1 MADNKTIS
9 KLQINKTTYDLG
21 GSEEGYSITSL
32 TGQEE
37 LSTIPSGVYLY
48 DNRILHI
55 KTYAN
60 YSIII
65 DGEQI
70 YSYGNKSG
78 FTLFDALYNHP
89 TIMMMVDT
97 TGSPLLSFYNAAI
110 SEDQFS
116 YKLTDL
122 SDNNLITLGNLKEVV
137 RGYDSDASTSTIY
150 DDILNSDP
158 NPLCFFSGSQTKII
172 TDYHAYS
179 GSPYVATMYAFI
191 GGEAGDPTVGFETEL
206 IQGGRS
212 VHSLFLSITPN
223 GKISIKKDSNS
234 SSIITGFSEPRSD
247 TDAANKKYVDTQIAS
262 IKPSVQK
269 IEDLVIAPAEQYGW
283 INRSA
288 DILVDLYIGE
298 DAIGYPEMYGSIK
311 IPIAQGSADYV
322 EDYTSSTFRVGRG
335 ENPATNPITLDNL
348 LSDYGYT
355 DRPYT
360 VVFLATQV
368 VSSGS
373 IGFFTWCAENY
384 FISESSI
391 CGISFNPGGAVYD
404 DETYL
409 TLVPKLI
416 RL

>member
-48 DNRILHI
+48 NNRILHI
-55 KTYAN
+55 KTYTD

-78 FTLFDALYNHP
+78 STLFDALYYHP
-89 TIMMMVDT
+89 TIIMMVDT
-97 TGSPLLSFYNAAI
+97 TGSPLLTFHNAAI
-110 SEDQFS
+110 SEDQSS

-137 RGYDSDASTSTIY
+137 RGYDSDTSTSTIY

-158 NPLCFFSGSQTKII
+158 NPLCFFSGSEIKII
-172 TDYHAYS
+172 TDSFKYT
-179 GSPYVATMYAFI
+179 GVPYVATMSAHI
-191 GGEAGDPTVGFETEL
+191 GGQAGSPTVGFTTEL

-212 VHSLFLSITPN
+212 VHKLALNITGN
-223 GKISIKKDSNS
+223 GKISISKDSKS
-234 SSIITGFSEPRSD
+234 SSIITGFSEPTSD

-262 IKPSVQK
+262 VKPSVQK
-269 IEDLVIAPAEQYGW
+269 IEGLVIEPAEQYGW
-283 INRSA
+283 INRSS

-311 IPIAQGSADYV
+311 IPIAQGQSDYSD
-322 EDYTSSTFRVGRG
+322 DYMRG
-335 ENPATNPITLDNL
+335 SYFNTRYKTNNDFYKLKDL
-348 LSDYGYT
+348 LSDYGYN
-355 DRPYT
+355 DRTYT
-360 VVFLATQV
+360 VVFLAAQA
-368 VSSGS
+368 VSPNS
-373 IGFFTWCAENY
+373 IGFFTWCDDSYN
-384 FISESSI
+384 INESSI
-391 CGISFNPGGAVYD
+391 FDVGFTPGGVVYTD
-404 DETYL
+404 DVYL

>member
-9 KLQINKTTYDLG
+9 KLQINKTTYDLA

-55 KTYAN
+55 KTYTD

-65 DGEQI
+65 DGELI

-78 FTLFDALYNHP
+78 STLFDALYYHP
-89 TIMMMVDT
+89 TIIMMVDT
-97 TGSPLLSFYNAAI
+97 TGSPLLTFYNAAI

-116 YKLTDL
+116 YNLTNL

-137 RGYDSDASTSTIY
+137 RGYDSDTNTSTIY
-150 DDILNSDP
+150 DDRLNSDS
-158 NPLCFFSGSQTKII
+158 NPLCFFSSSQTRII
-172 TDYHAYS
+172 TDYFAYS

-191 GGEAGDPTVGFETEL
+191 GGEAGNPTAGFRTEL

-212 VHSLFLSITPN
+212 VRSLSLSITPN
-223 GKISIKKDSNS
+223 GKIFIEKDSYS
-234 SSIITGFSEPRSD
+234 SSIITGFSEPTSD

-262 IKPSVQK
+262 VKPSVQK
-269 IEDLVIAPAEQYGW
+269 IEGLVIEPAEQYGW

-298 DAIGYPEMYGSIK
+298 DVIGYPEMYGSIK

-322 EDYTSSTFRVGRG
+322 EDYSSNGSYIFHPTYKNYSSTTP
-335 ENPATNPITLDNL
+335 EIL
-348 LSDYGYT
+348 LSGYGYN
-355 DRPYT
+355 DRPYNIL
-360 VVFLATQV
+360 FLASQP
-368 VSSGS
+368 VSDS
-373 IGFFTWCAENY
+373 IGSFLWKSGQTHIPN
-384 FISESSI
+384 ISM
-391 CGISFNPGGAVYD
+391 GDLSFSPGGVVYN